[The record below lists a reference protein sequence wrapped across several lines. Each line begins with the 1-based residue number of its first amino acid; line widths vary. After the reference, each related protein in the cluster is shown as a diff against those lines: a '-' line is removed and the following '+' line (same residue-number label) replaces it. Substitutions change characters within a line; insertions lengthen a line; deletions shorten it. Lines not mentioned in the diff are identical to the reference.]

1 MSQTDQELVVEALAG
16 NQRAFTTLVERHR
29 AAVHS
34 VIYRVVKSTDTAN
47 DLVQETFIKAFSSL
61 SSYRPEYKFTT
72 WLYKIAVNSSIDLLR
87 RRRLPLMSL
96 DAPIDTEDGQVSI
109 EIADHRSNPE
119 VELERKQQ
127 EFSITAAIDDL
138 PERYKEVIQFRHQ
151 DDKSYEEIAE
161 MLKVPVGTV
170 KARIFRAREMLKRRL
185 KDIERL

>member
-1 MSQTDQELVVEALAG
+1 MSPTDQELVGEALAG

-34 VIYRVVKSTDTAN
+34 VIYRVVKNTDTAN

-61 SSYRPEYKFTT
+61 TSYRPEYKFST

-96 DAPIDTEDGQVSI
+96 DTPIETEDGSMTV